1 MWGSASVDTIVTI
14 PKVKAENTKH
24 RHKDTNTET
33 CGTLDVKRI
42 VLGESSE

>member
-1 MWGSASVDTIVTI
+1 MWGSAAIDTIVPITE
-14 PKVKAENTKH
+14 VKAKDTEH

-42 VLGESSE
+42 VLGESSK